1 MKRLPWKALALLL
14 VALALAIIPA
24 PSGLEPHV
32 WYYFAVFAGV
42 IADLMLEPIPGAAI
56 GLIGVTLVAVLAE

>member
-1 MKRLPWKALALLL
+1 MKSLPWKAPALLL

-24 PSGLEPHV
+24 PSGLEPHA
-32 WYYFAVFAGV
+32 WYYFAIFAGV
-42 IADLMLEPIPGAAI
+42 ITGLMLEPIPGAAI